1 MSLLR
6 QLSEIVGDAFAALDL
21 DRSFGAVAVS
31 QRPELAQFQCNGALA
46 AAKTAGKAPRDLAA
60 EVVDRLRDVEVFA
73 AVDIAGPGFI
83 NLTLTDHALGHHLQ
97 IVDGDPRLG
106 LPAIRA
112 RKILV
117 DYGGP
122 NVAKELHVGHLR
134 PAIIGE
140 SLKRILAFAGHD
152 VTGDVHLGDW
162 GTPMGQL
169 IVELRRRRP
178 DLSYFD
184 ENDAGPYPETSPV
197 DVEELNEMY
206 PVASARA
213 SDDEEVARAARE
225 ATFELQN
232 GRPGYRALWE
242 HFRRV
247 SVDAME
253 VVYDELGVS
262 FERWYGESTV
272 HDRIAPLV
280 ARLFEDGVAFEHE
293 GAIVVD
299 VERPEDTKEFPLF
312 VLVKSDGAYLYTTT
326 DLATLEDRAEDGFD
340 EVLYIVDVRQGDHF
354 ESLFRTA
361 RKGGVVPEDMIL
373 EHPGNGTVNGR
384 DGKPLR
390 TRSGN
395 LPLLRDLVTESVA
408 LAKER
413 MDERDLAAGFPE
425 DERAA
430 IARTVGLAALK
441 YGDLSNHRSSDY
453 VFDLERFTSFDGK
466 TGPYLLYGAVR
477 MQSILRETSS
487 RNIESGPIGPP
498 VKDQDRNLMLRL
510 ARFPEV
516 VDRAIEHRAPNGIA
530 EHAYELV
537 ADFNR
542 FYDAC
547 RIIDET
553 DPVVQRSWL
562 ALVELSLRQLRTLLD
577 LLLIEVPERM

>member
-6 QLSEIVGDAFAALDL
+6 QLSDIVGDAFESLGL
-21 DRSFGAVAVS
+21 DRSYGAVAVS

-46 AAKTAGKAPRDLAA
+46 AARSAGKAPRDLAA
-60 EVVDRLRDVEVFA
+60 EIVERLEGVEMFA
-73 AVDIAGPGFI
+73 EVGIAGPGFI
-83 NLTLTDHALGHHLQ
+83 NISLTDHALGHQLQ
-97 IVDGDPRLG
+97 TIDGDPRLG
-106 LPAIRA
+106 FPAIAA

-140 SLKRILAFAGHD
+140 ALKRILSFAGHD

-169 IVELRRRRP
+169 IVELRSRRP
-178 DLSYFD
+178 DLPYFD
-184 ENDAGPYPETSPV
+184 EGFTGPYPDDSPV
-197 DVEELNEMY
+197 TVEELNEMY
-206 PVASARA
+206 PVASANA
-213 SDDEEVARAARE
+213 AADEDVAAAARE

-232 GRPGYRALWE
+232 GRPGYRALWR
-242 HFRRV
+242 HFRDV
-247 SVDAME
+247 SVDAMRA
-253 VVYDELGVS
+253 VYDDLGVA

-299 VERPEDTKEFPLF
+299 VQRPEDTKEFPLF

-361 RKGGVVPEDMIL
+361 RKGDVVPADMVL
-373 EHPGNGTVNGR
+373 EHPGNGTVNGP

-395 LPLLRDLVTESVA
+395 LPLLRDLVSESVS
-408 LAKER
+408 LAKQR
-413 MDERDLAAGFPE
+413 MDERGLAAGLPE
-425 DERAA
+425 TERTE
-430 IARTVGLAALK
+430 IARKVGLAALK

-487 RNIESGPIGPP
+487 RGISAGPIGAP
-498 VKDQDRNLMLRL
+498 VREQDRNLMLRL
-510 ARFPEV
+510 TRFPEIV
-516 VDRAIEHRAPNGIA
+516 ERAIEHRAPNALA

-547 RIIDET
+547 RIIDE
-553 DPVVQRSWL
+553 DDAAVQSSWL
-562 ALVELSLRQLRTLLD
+562 ALVELSLRQLRTVLE